1 MSDIRKKLSVLISA
15 ALFIAAFVSPFNAD
29 MLRTNAESFFVPEIV
44 SDTTYTSSVDGEA
57 SQTDCEVVFEGFAE
71 NDYVTLA
78 NDSGS
83 IAVMANEDDYQF
95 SLSAFNSAPA
105 GESVT
110 ISVNGNGRPDNWS
123 CSSNAILSVYANSAS
138 VICGSPGVVT
148 ITASN
153 DYCTDEITIS
163 FYYLSTQA
171 TTTMEEID
179 FNIVDPK
186 LDGYYIG
193 QSVTLDCLVKS
204 NCYSYSSSDYNI
216 SWKSD
221 DEDVAQVDS
230 EGNVF
235 FEKAGT
241 ATISAEAYISA
252 NSGYRIL
259 RDSIT
264 FKVSEPSVVIMNA
277 SNGTQW
283 YAGNEYQLECRLNG
297 CSKPVWS
304 ADHGKITEG
313 GLFSTDSSWG
323 EATITVTATS
333 ITGEPVSDSISVTWN
348 SKSTHSVDI
357 SIDIDNYSH
366 YYVGQTVSFTYY
378 ANDMYGYG
386 TPSDYEISV
395 SGDGKLLSGNCIE
408 LTGRGSVCLMI
419 TAYQETSSAMIWYKG
434 VEMIDI
440 ESMAINLKSPDDSL
454 MYVGSRFKLS
464 YDSPENFRNV
474 TWSSSDES
482 VAEVDSSGYV
492 TIKDYGAAKIYVNAE
507 SKYGEKVSDYITIL
521 LTSPIVIDLAEPEQ
535 SQLHIG
541 KSFSAGT
548 VSGDVMYTDWTSDNT
563 SVASVDDS
571 GMITINGPGRVTIT
585 VSVEGH
591 YSNYATDSITFFV
604 KNDPE
609 ISIVKPSSD
618 LLFVTNEFQIEYKSY
633 FADRILWSS
642 SDTDVAEIDSFGNVS
657 ICGTGTVTIKAS
669 AYGNGITVNDS
680 VTFAVSK
687 TVPSGAALVPAS
699 VKLCPGEKCSLEC
712 VNLSDGTTV
721 KYFSDKPEVAEIN
734 SGVITAK
741 SLGET
746 VIYAIADGEVF
757 ECRVSVCSKKQ
768 CSGDVDA
775 DGTFSTDDI
784 VALRNYIFGII
795 EYIDFAAADLD
806 GDGTVSSLDLALLRK
821 MYAQSYNNV

>member
-57 SQTDCEVVFEGFAE
+57 SQTDGEVVFEGFAE

-95 SLSAFNSAPA
+95 SLSAINSAPA

-110 ISVNGNGRPDNWS
+110 IRVNGNGRPDNWS
-123 CSSNAILSVYANSAS
+123 CSYGTFLSVYADSAS
-138 VICGSPGVVT
+138 VICSYPGDVT

-153 DYCTDEITIS
+153 DYCTAEITIR
-163 FYYLSTQA
+163 FYYLSTTA
-171 TTTMEEID
+171 TTTMEEI
-179 FNIVDPK
+179 
-186 LDGYYIG
+186 
-193 QSVTLDCLVKS
+193 
-204 NCYSYSSSDYNI
+204 
-216 SWKSD
+216 
-221 DEDVAQVDS
+221 
-230 EGNVF
+230 
-235 FEKAGT
+235 
-241 ATISAEAYISA
+241 
-252 NSGYRIL
+252 
-259 RDSIT
+259 
-264 FKVSEPSVVIMNA
+264 
-277 SNGTQW
+277 
-283 YAGNEYQLECRLNG
+283 
-297 CSKPVWS
+297 
-304 ADHGKITEG
+304 
-313 GLFSTDSSWG
+313 
-323 EATITVTATS
+323 
-333 ITGEPVSDSISVTWN
+333 

-541 KSFSAGT
+541 ESFSAGT

-642 SDTDVAEIDSFGNVS
+642 SDTGVAEIDSFGNVS

>member
-1 MSDIRKKLSVLISA
+1 
-15 ALFIAAFVSPFNAD
+15 
-29 MLRTNAESFFVPEIV
+29 
-44 SDTTYTSSVDGEA
+44 
-57 SQTDCEVVFEGFAE
+57 
-71 NDYVTLA
+71 
-78 NDSGS
+78 
-83 IAVMANEDDYQF
+83 MANEDDYQF
-95 SLSAFNSAPA
+95 SLSAIDSAPA
-105 GESVT
+105 GKSVT
-110 ISVNGNGRPDNWS
+110 ISVDGNGRPDNWS
-123 CSSNAILSVYANSAS
+123 CSSNAILSSVYANSAS
-138 VICGSPGVVT
+138 VICSNPGVVT

-163 FYYLSTQA
+163 FYYLSTPA
-171 TTTMEEID
+171 TTTMEE
-179 FNIVDPK
+179 
-186 LDGYYIG
+186 
-193 QSVTLDCLVKS
+193 
-204 NCYSYSSSDYNI
+204 
-216 SWKSD
+216 
-221 DEDVAQVDS
+221 
-230 EGNVF
+230 
-235 FEKAGT
+235 
-241 ATISAEAYISA
+241 
-252 NSGYRIL
+252 
-259 RDSIT
+259 
-264 FKVSEPSVVIMNA
+264 
-277 SNGTQW
+277 
-283 YAGNEYQLECRLNG
+283 
-297 CSKPVWS
+297 
-304 ADHGKITEG
+304 
-313 GLFSTDSSWG
+313 
-323 EATITVTATS
+323 
-333 ITGEPVSDSISVTWN
+333 N

-541 KSFSAGT
+541 ESFSAGT

-618 LLFVTNEFQIEYKSY
+618 LLFVTNEFQIKYKSY

>member
-57 SQTDCEVVFEGFAE
+57 SQTDGEVVFEGFAE

-95 SLSAFNSAPA
+95 SLSAINSAPA

-193 QSVTLDCLVKS
+193 QSVTLDCLVES

-474 TWSSSDES
+474 T
-482 VAEVDSSGYV
+482 
-492 TIKDYGAAKIYVNAE
+492 
-507 SKYGEKVSDYITIL
+507 
-521 LTSPIVIDLAEPEQ
+521 
-535 SQLHIG
+535 
-541 KSFSAGT
+541 
-548 VSGDVMYTDWTSDNT
+548 
-563 SVASVDDS
+563 
-571 GMITINGPGRVTIT
+571 
-585 VSVEGH
+585 
-591 YSNYATDSITFFV
+591 
-604 KNDPE
+604 
-609 ISIVKPSSD
+609 
-618 LLFVTNEFQIEYKSY
+618 
-633 FADRILWSS
+633 
-642 SDTDVAEIDSFGNVS
+642 
-657 ICGTGTVTIKAS
+657 
-669 AYGNGITVNDS
+669 
-680 VTFAVSK
+680 
-687 TVPSGAALVPAS
+687 
-699 VKLCPGEKCSLEC
+699 
-712 VNLSDGTTV
+712 
-721 KYFSDKPEVAEIN
+721 
-734 SGVITAK
+734 
-741 SLGET
+741 
-746 VIYAIADGEVF
+746 
-757 ECRVSVCSKKQ
+757 
-768 CSGDVDA
+768 
-775 DGTFSTDDI
+775 
-784 VALRNYIFGII
+784 
-795 EYIDFAAADLD
+795 
-806 GDGTVSSLDLALLRK
+806 
-821 MYAQSYNNV
+821 

>member
-57 SQTDCEVVFEGFAE
+57 SQTDGEVVFEGFAE

-78 NDSGS
+78 NDSVS

-95 SLSAFNSAPA
+95 SLSAIDSAPA
-105 GESVT
+105 GKSVT
-110 ISVNGNGRPDNWS
+110 ISVDGNGRPDNWS
-123 CSSNAILSVYANSAS
+123 CSSNAILSSVYANSAS
-138 VICGSPGVVT
+138 VICSNPGVVT

-163 FYYLSTQA
+163 FYYLSTPA
-171 TTTMEEID
+171 TTTMEE
-179 FNIVDPK
+179 
-186 LDGYYIG
+186 
-193 QSVTLDCLVKS
+193 
-204 NCYSYSSSDYNI
+204 
-216 SWKSD
+216 
-221 DEDVAQVDS
+221 
-230 EGNVF
+230 
-235 FEKAGT
+235 
-241 ATISAEAYISA
+241 
-252 NSGYRIL
+252 
-259 RDSIT
+259 
-264 FKVSEPSVVIMNA
+264 
-277 SNGTQW
+277 
-283 YAGNEYQLECRLNG
+283 
-297 CSKPVWS
+297 
-304 ADHGKITEG
+304 
-313 GLFSTDSSWG
+313 
-323 EATITVTATS
+323 
-333 ITGEPVSDSISVTWN
+333 N

-541 KSFSAGT
+541 ESFSAGT

-618 LLFVTNEFQIEYKSY
+618 LLFVTNEFQIKYKSY

>member
-57 SQTDCEVVFEGFAE
+57 SQTNGEVVFEGFAE

-95 SLSAFNSAPA
+95 SLSAIYSAPA

-110 ISVNGNGRPDNWS
+110 IFVNGNGRPDNWS
-123 CSSNAILSVYANSAS
+123 CSSGTILSVYANSAS
-138 VICGSPGVVT
+138 VICSWPGDVT

-153 DYCTDEITIS
+153 DYCTAEITIR
-163 FYYLSTQA
+163 FYYLSTTA
-171 TTTMEEID
+171 TTTMEEI
-179 FNIVDPK
+179 
-186 LDGYYIG
+186 
-193 QSVTLDCLVKS
+193 
-204 NCYSYSSSDYNI
+204 
-216 SWKSD
+216 
-221 DEDVAQVDS
+221 
-230 EGNVF
+230 
-235 FEKAGT
+235 
-241 ATISAEAYISA
+241 
-252 NSGYRIL
+252 
-259 RDSIT
+259 
-264 FKVSEPSVVIMNA
+264 
-277 SNGTQW
+277 
-283 YAGNEYQLECRLNG
+283 
-297 CSKPVWS
+297 
-304 ADHGKITEG
+304 
-313 GLFSTDSSWG
+313 
-323 EATITVTATS
+323 
-333 ITGEPVSDSISVTWN
+333 

-386 TPSDYEISV
+386 PPSDYEISV

-541 KSFSAGT
+541 ESFSAGT

-618 LLFVTNEFQIEYKSY
+618 LLFVTNEFQIKYKSY